1 MQRVLS
7 EARTNFILML
17 GLGILFFTLIVIEG
31 CSQGGGG
38 PTILR
43 PEGTYKTGFF
53 IDSTVEGL
61 QYRCITWS
69 GTTDSQGRFFYN
81 DGEEITFSVG
91 GVVLGRTSAKGIIT
105 PVDLDNTAQP
115 NFSTEAVN
123 ISRFLLS
130 LDEDLTPDNGI
141 KIPQS
146 VTDSLKG
153 ISVDF
158 SNPDLDNDAGVKE
171 MFEIL
176 NGSGIYPE
184 EEARGLV
191 PYETAELHL
200 EKSLNQLAE
209 AEAEAEDALSRLE
222 LRASIVPPSSSII
235 MIENQSLDLQGS
247 VNGGKAPYTYTWNI
261 NNEKPFST
269 RLSPGIYTFKS
280 KGSYILAF
288 TAVDSLGATNS
299 DIRHI
304 SVFGPETQEGQTEAD
319 SIPSVSIIGQPLGGV
334 IKAGSTVDFQAV
346 IYNGNLPLY
355 YAWSFHPASGNTYS
369 PRDETVMCIPPRTY
383 MATQSITLNVPGSNE
398 VSLAIKDTSV
408 SGKTPDT
415 HASRTTITVE

>member
-1 MQRVLS
+1 
-7 EARTNFILML
+7 
-17 GLGILFFTLIVIEG
+17 
-31 CSQGGGG
+31 
-38 PTILR
+38 
-43 PEGTYKTGFF
+43 
-53 IDSTVEGL
+53 
-61 QYRCITWS
+61 
-69 GTTDSQGRFFYN
+69 
-81 DGEEITFSVG
+81 
-91 GVVLGRTSAKGIIT
+91 
-105 PVDLDNTAQP
+105 
-115 NFSTEAVN
+115 
-123 ISRFLLS
+123 
-130 LDEDLTPDNGI
+130 
-141 KIPQS
+141 
-146 VTDSLKG
+146 
-153 ISVDF
+153 
-158 SNPDLDNDAGVKE
+158 
-171 MFEIL
+171 
-176 NGSGIYPE
+176 
-184 EEARGLV
+184 
-191 PYETAELHL
+191 
-200 EKSLNQLAE
+200 
-209 AEAEAEDALSRLE
+209 
-222 LRASIVPPSSSII
+222 